1 MFFAD
6 EVRVQISATAAAA
19 RLASLISASSLTH
32 VSQQAWYDGTERVGP
47 VPGLSKLVRV
57 QFREPVR
64 RGAVTVLTLRW
75 EATGSAGRIFP
86 VLDAD
91 MMLVPDGEESALLG
105 LEGVYRPPGGAAGA
119 GLDRLLLHRIAVA
132 TVHSFLTRIADAIT
146 GPAGAVERSELTV
159 NPNAAAVRLAAD
171 SS

>member
-1 MFFAD
+1 
-6 EVRVQISATAAAA
+6 
-19 RLASLISASSLTH
+19 
-32 VSQQAWYDGTERVGP
+32 
-47 VPGLSKLVRV
+47 
-57 QFREPVR
+57 
-64 RGAVTVLTLRW
+64 
-75 EATGSAGRIFP
+75 
-86 VLDAD
+86 